1 MIGKLFKAL
10 QRSRSGIAD
19 TIRSVLGKRPS
30 AEEVESIEDVLLQ
43 SDMGYDVVQDIL
55 KVVYASSGPDL
66 MDAVRD
72 TLIKKLPQDQS
83 IEITKRPCAMLIMGV
98 NGSGKTTS
106 TAKLANLYKKMGLKV
121 TLVAA
126 DTYRAAAVD
135 QLKRW
140 SERVDCRLICNEET
154 SEPVSVI
161 FDGLESARASK
172 SDLTIIDT
180 AGRLHTSKNLMK
192 ELEKMYRV
200 IETRFSE
207 FNIQSMITL
216 DATMGQNSLAQAK
229 EFQVDRKLDGAV
241 LTKLDGTAKGG
252 IIFPLYGMLDI
263 PVKFIGIGEGL
274 SDMEAFHREHYVDGL
289 LGLEEGSNGR

>member
-10 QRSRSGIAD
+10 QRSRSGISD

-30 AEEVESIEDVLLQ
+30 AEEVENLEDVLLQ

-55 KVVYASSGPDL
+55 EVVDSSSGSDL

-72 TLIKKLPQDQS
+72 ALIKRLPQDQG
-83 IEITKRPCAMLIMGV
+83 IEIIKRPCAMLVMGV

-106 TAKLANLYKKMGLKV
+106 TAKLANFYKSMGLKV

-207 FNIQSMITL
+207 FNIQSLITL

-229 EFQVDRKLDGAV
+229 EFQADRKLDGAV

-252 IIFPLYGMLDI
+252 IIFPLYGMLNI
-263 PVKFIGIGEGL
+263 PVKFVGLGEEL
-274 SDMEAFHREHYVDGL
+274 YDMEAFHREHYVDGL
-289 LGLEEGSNGR
+289 LGLEEGSNGK

>member
-30 AEEVESIEDVLLQ
+30 AEEVENLEDILLQ

-55 KVVYASSGPDL
+55 EVVNASSGSDL

-72 TLIKKLPQDQS
+72 SLIKRLPKDES
-83 IEITKRPCAMLIMGV
+83 VEIIKRPCAMLVMGV

-106 TAKLANLYKKMGLKV
+106 TAKLANFYKSMGLKV

-207 FNIQSMITL
+207 FNIQSLITL

-229 EFQVDRKLDGAV
+229 EFQADRKLDGAV

-263 PVKFIGIGEGL
+263 PVKFIGLGEGL
-274 SDMEAFHREHYVDGL
+274 SDMEVFHRERYVDGL
-289 LGLEEGSNGR
+289 LGLEEELNGK

>member
-10 QRSRSGIAD
+10 HRSRSGIAD

-106 TAKLANLYKKMGLKV
+106 TAKLANLYKNMGLKV

>member
-30 AEEVESIEDVLLQ
+30 AEEIESIEDVLLQ

-55 KVVYASSGPDL
+55 EVVYASSGPDL

-106 TAKLANLYKKMGLKV
+106 TAKLANLYKNMGLKV

-229 EFQVDRKLDGAV
+229 EFQADRKLDGAV

-289 LGLEEGSNGR
+289 LGLE

>member
-10 QRSRSGIAD
+10 HRSRSGIAD

>member
-30 AEEVESIEDVLLQ
+30 AEEVENLEDVLLQ

-55 KVVYASSGPDL
+55 EVVDSSSGSDL

-72 TLIKKLPQDQS
+72 ALIKRLPQDQGV
-83 IEITKRPCAMLIMGV
+83 EIIKRPCAMLVMGV

-106 TAKLANLYKKMGLKV
+106 TAKLANFYKSMGLKV

-207 FNIQSMITL
+207 FNIQSLITL

-229 EFQVDRKLDGAV
+229 EFQADRKLDGAV

-252 IIFPLYGMLDI
+252 IIFPLYGMLNI
-263 PVKFIGIGEGL
+263 PVKFVGLGEEL
-274 SDMEAFHREHYVDGL
+274 YDMEAFHREHYVDGL
-289 LGLEEGSNGR
+289 LGLEEGSNGK